1 MTAHTPDCH
10 GHAHGAGAL
19 TTAFALGTAL
29 NIGFVAIEAAFGLIA
44 NSMALLADAGHNLS
58 DVLALLVAWG
68 ATTLARRRPSAR
80 FTYGLRGTTILAALF
95 NALVLLVV
103 IGGIAW
109 EAIRRLGAPEP
120 VAGRTVIIVAA
131 IGIAINGLT
140 ALLFAAGRKGD
151 LNVRGAFL
159 HMVADAAVSAGVVA
173 AGVAILLTGWL
184 WLDPAVSLVIAVVV
198 IYGTWS
204 LLRESVNMSL
214 DAVPA
219 GIEPGDVQAFLAA
232 LPGVTRI
239 HDLHIWPMSTTEVAL
254 TCHLIMPRGHP
265 GDDFTHRAAR
275 DLHDRFGIGHATL
288 QIEISEDAACAL
300 TEHAVGARTRNA
312 AARDPRCRFML

>member
-1 MTAHTPDCH
+1 MFSEILMP
-10 GHAHGAGAL
+10 L
-19 TTAFALGTAL
+19 
-29 NIGFVAIEAAFGLIA
+29 IQAI
-44 NSMALLADAGHNLS
+44 
-58 DVLALLVAWG
+58 LLVVAYMFVKSRKNADGTTPPSPLVRILIVSLCPVAWNAAILLISLG
-68 ATTLARRRPSAR
+68 AIGYEALHRLMTPEPS
-80 FTYGLRGTTILAALF
+80 LPGTTIS
-95 NALVLLVV
+95 
-103 IGGIAW
+103 
-109 EAIRRLGAPEP
+109 
-120 VAGRTVIIVAA
+120 IVAA

-173 AGVAILLTGWL
+173 AGIAILFTGWL
-184 WLDPAVSLVIAVVV
+184 WLDPAVSLVIAAV
-198 IYGTWS
+198 IVYGTWS
-204 LLRESVNMSL
+204 LLRESVSMSL

-219 GIEPGDVQAFLAA
+219 GIEPGDVQDFLAA
-232 LPGVTRI
+232 LPGVARI

-288 QIEISEDAACAL
+288 QIEVSEEYACAL
-300 TEHAVGARTRNA
+300 TEHAV
-312 AARDPRCRFML
+312 

>member
-1 MTAHTPDCH
+1 MTAHSHDHHHGHARGH
-10 GHAHGAGAL
+10 GHAHHRDGF
-19 TTAFALGTAL
+19 TSAFALGTAL
-29 NIGFVAIEAAFGLIA
+29 NIGFVAVEAAFGIIG

-68 ATTLARRRPSAR
+68 ATTLARRRPSPR

-95 NALVLLVV
+95 NAIVLLVV
-103 IGGIAW
+103 IGGIGW

-120 VAGRTVIIVAA
+120 VGGRTVIVVAA

-151 LNVRGAFL
+151 LNIRGAFL
-159 HMVADAAVSAGVVA
+159 HMVADAAVSAGVAA
-173 AGVAILLTGWL
+173 AGIVILLTGWL
-184 WLDPAVSLVIAVVV
+184 WLDPAVSLVIAAV
-198 IYGTWS
+198 IVYGTWS
-204 LLRESVNMSL
+204 LLRESIALSL

-219 GIEPGDVQAFLAA
+219 GIEPTDVQDFLAA
-232 LPGVTRI
+232 LPGVVRI

-254 TCHLIMPRGHP
+254 TCHLIMPSGHP
-265 GDDFTHRAAR
+265 GDDFTHRAAQ

-288 QIEISEDAACAL
+288 QIEVSEEYACML
-300 TEHAVGARTRNA
+300 TEHAV
-312 AARDPRCRFML
+312 

>member
-1 MTAHTPDCH
+1 MTAHSHEHHRAHGH
-10 GHAHGAGAL
+10 GHAHQRDAL
-19 TTAFALGTAL
+19 TTAFALGTGL
-29 NIGFVAIEAAFGLIA
+29 NLVFVAVEAAFGIIG
-44 NSMALLADAGHNLS
+44 NSMALLADAGHNLG

-68 ATTLARRRPSAR
+68 ASTLARRRPSAR

-95 NALVLLVV
+95 NALILLVV
-103 IGGIAW
+103 VGGIAG

-120 VAGRTVIIVAA
+120 VVGRTVIIVAA

-173 AGVAILLTGWL
+173 AGIAILLTGWL
-184 WLDPAVSLVIAVVV
+184 WLDPAVSLIIGAVIV
-198 IYGTWS
+198 YGTWA
-204 LLRESVNMSL
+204 LLRESIALSL

-219 GIEPGDVQAFLAA
+219 GIDPAEVQDFLAG
-232 LPGVTRI
+232 LPGVARI
-239 HDLHIWPMSTTEVAL
+239 HDLHVWPMSTTEVAL

-265 GDDFTHRAAR
+265 GDEFTHQAAK
-275 DLHDRFGIGHATL
+275 DLHRRFGIGHATL
-288 QIEISEDAACAL
+288 QIEVSADYACAL
-300 TEHAVGARTRNA
+300 TEHA
-312 AARDPRCRFML
+312 D

>member
-1 MTAHTPDCH
+1 MTAHSHDHH
-10 GHAHGAGAL
+10 GHAHGHGHARHHDEFA
-19 TTAFALGTAL
+19 TAFALGTAL
-29 NIGFVAIEAAFGLIA
+29 NVGFVAVEAAFGVVG

-120 VAGRTVIIVAA
+120 VAGRTIIVVAA

-151 LNVRGAFL
+151 INIRGAFL

-173 AGVAILLTGWL
+173 AGLAILFTGRL
-184 WLDPAVSLVIAVVV
+184 WLDPAVSLVIAAV
-198 IYGTWS
+198 IVYGTWS
-204 LLRESVNMSL
+204 LLRESINMSL

-219 GIEPGDVQAFLAA
+219 GIEPDDVQDFLAG
-232 LPGVTRI
+232 LPGVVRI

-254 TCHLIMPRGHP
+254 TCHLFMPGGHP
-265 GDDFTHRAAR
+265 GDDFTHRAAL

-288 QIEISEDAACAL
+288 QIEISEDYACTL
-300 TEHAVGARTRNA
+300 SEHAV
-312 AARDPRCRFML
+312 

>member
-1 MTAHTPDCH
+1 MTAHSHDHH
-10 GHAHGAGAL
+10 GHAHGHGHAGHHDEFA
-19 TTAFALGTAL
+19 TAFALGTAL
-29 NIGFVAIEAAFGLIA
+29 NVGFVAVEAAFGVVG

-120 VAGRTVIIVAA
+120 VAGRTVIVVAA

-151 LNVRGAFL
+151 INIRGAFL

-173 AGVAILLTGWL
+173 AGLAILFTGRL
-184 WLDPAVSLVIAVVV
+184 WLDPAVSLVIAAV
-198 IYGTWS
+198 IVYGTWS
-204 LLRESVNMSL
+204 LLRESINMSL

-219 GIEPGDVQAFLAA
+219 GIEPDDVQDFLAG
-232 LPGVTRI
+232 LPGVVRI

-254 TCHLIMPRGHP
+254 TCHLFMPGGHP
-265 GDDFTHRAAR
+265 GDDFTHRAAL

-288 QIEISEDAACAL
+288 QIEISEDYACTL
-300 TEHAVGARTRNA
+300 SEHAV
-312 AARDPRCRFML
+312 

>member
-1 MTAHTPDCH
+1 MGIGTMTAHSHDHHH
-10 GHAHGAGAL
+10 GHAHGHAHRDGFTA
-19 TTAFALGTAL
+19 AFALGTAL
-29 NIGFVAIEAAFGLIA
+29 NVVFVVVEAVFGIIG

-58 DVLALLVAWG
+58 DVLALLIAWG

-95 NALVLLVV
+95 NAIVLLVV

-120 VAGRTVIIVAA
+120 VVGRTVIVVAA

-151 LNVRGAFL
+151 LNIRGAFL

-173 AGVAILLTGWL
+173 AGIAILLTGWL
-184 WLDPAVSLVIAVVV
+184 WLDPAVSLVIAAV
-198 IYGTWS
+198 IVYGTWS
-204 LLRESVNMSL
+204 LLRESVHMSL

-219 GIEPGDVQAFLAA
+219 GIEPGDVQAFLSG
-232 LPGVTRI
+232 LPGVARI

-265 GDDFTHRAAR
+265 GDHFTHRAAR

-288 QIEISEDAACAL
+288 QIEVREDDACVL
-300 TEHAVGARTRNA
+300 TEHAV
-312 AARDPRCRFML
+312 

>member
-1 MTAHTPDCH
+1 MGIGTMTAHSHDHHH
-10 GHAHGAGAL
+10 GHAHGHAHRDGFTA
-19 TTAFALGTAL
+19 AFALGTAL
-29 NIGFVAIEAAFGLIA
+29 NVVLVVVEAVFGIIG

-58 DVLALLVAWG
+58 DVLALLIAWG

-95 NALVLLVV
+95 NAIVLLVV

-120 VAGRTVIIVAA
+120 VVGRTVIVVAA

-151 LNVRGAFL
+151 LNIRGAFL

-173 AGVAILLTGWL
+173 AGIAILLTGWL
-184 WLDPAVSLVIAVVV
+184 WLDPAVSLVIAAV
-198 IYGTWS
+198 IVYGTWS
-204 LLRESVNMSL
+204 LLRESVHMSL

-219 GIEPGDVQAFLAA
+219 GIEPGDVQAFLSG
-232 LPGVTRI
+232 LPGVARI

-265 GDDFTHRAAR
+265 GDHFTHRAAR

-288 QIEISEDAACAL
+288 QIEVREDDACVL
-300 TEHAVGARTRNA
+300 TEHAV
-312 AARDPRCRFML
+312 

>member
-1 MTAHTPDCH
+1 HHGQAHAH
-10 GHAHGAGAL
+10 GHAHGRDGL
-19 TTAFALGTAL
+19 TAAFALGTGL
-29 NIGFVAIEAAFGLIA
+29 NVGFVAVEAAFGIA
-44 NSMALLADAGHNLS
+44 SNSMALLADAGHNLS

-68 ATTLARRRPSAR
+68 ATTLARRPPSAR
-80 FTYGLRGTTILAALF
+80 FTYGLRGTTILAAMF

-131 IGIAINGLT
+131 IGIAINGMT

-173 AGVAILLTGWL
+173 AGIAILLTGWL
-184 WLDPAVSLVIAVVV
+184 WLDPAVSLVIAAV
-198 IYGTWS
+198 IVYGTWS
-204 LLRESVNMSL
+204 LLRESIHMSL

-219 GIEPGDVQAFLAA
+219 GIDPDDVQAFLAA
-232 LPGVTRI
+232 LPGVARI
-239 HDLHIWPMSTTEVAL
+239 HDLHVWPMGTTEVAL
-254 TCHLIMPRGHP
+254 TCHLIMPHGHP

-300 TEHAVGARTRNA
+300 TEHAV
-312 AARDPRCRFML
+312 